1 MVFYYIFLSKSNF
14 SALEVG
20 SPTSQPATRPPSPLF
35 PMIRRPSS
43 CQGPCGVWSAAAS
56 RSQIVGRRRAL
67 PAKWISWILIP
78 GGYMLSRSLCRGSRD
93 RPLAIQLPEVC
104 PVSDHQYQ
112 PAVLIKDDNL
122 SIYILISIVDKDFRC
137 FGALRQLDAM
147 HFTPCRLAGAAAA
160 CARRSL
166 APGPILLVPVSS
178 HINYL

>member
-35 PMIRRPSS
+35 LMIRRPSS

-104 PVSDHQYQ
+104 PVSDLVGPTNRGCEVCGQICVKAQMIGLGNMKPYDIHRW
-112 PAVLIKDDNL
+112 
-122 SIYILISIVDKDFRC
+122 ISN
-137 FGALRQLDAM
+137 
-147 HFTPCRLAGAAAA
+147 
-160 CARRSL
+160 RS
-166 APGPILLVPVSS
+166 
-178 HINYL
+178 